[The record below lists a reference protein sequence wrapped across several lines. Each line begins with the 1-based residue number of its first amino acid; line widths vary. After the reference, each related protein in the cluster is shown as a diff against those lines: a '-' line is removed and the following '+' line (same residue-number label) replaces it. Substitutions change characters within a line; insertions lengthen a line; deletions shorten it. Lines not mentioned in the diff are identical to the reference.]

1 MLRALLVPIGVALLG
16 LVRGVVDAIDLRLY
30 DFALRWEAERQSDD
44 EAPFVL
50 VEIDD
55 RSIEALGRF
64 PWTRTTFADLFDR
77 TRVGGASVVG
87 VDVLFAEAA
96 DPAGDSAMAAAL
108 RSSGNVILASAAVL
122 SRVQPAGAG
131 GALGRLRVA
140 ERVIEPIELLAASAA
155 GVGSVSVL
163 EDQDGSTRRYTL
175 LLSHLGEPYPSLAQ
189 LMLAFVARDSQES
202 VRLDREG
209 TMLIN
214 YGSLA
219 PASVTRVSL
228 PDALGLGDDEAREL
242 FEGKI
247 VLVAAT
253 YAGGVDVGPTPLDPR
268 TPSSFAHIYT
278 LHTMLT
284 GEQLRPSPA
293 GAPFVFAVLIVGLL
307 STQVPARHPA
317 RLMAMAAALVAIF
330 TAGTG
335 ALFLGGGLVLK
346 PGLPVLATAVFVSG
360 YGLQQWWTTNSHLRR
375 RNRELLETL
384 ANLRRTTSSKERMEA
399 ELNIARS
406 IQFSMVPLEFP
417 PFPDREEF
425 ALHATL
431 VPAREVGGDFYD
443 FFLIDDDHL
452 FFCVADVSGKGV
464 PAALFMAVSKTLL
477 KSNAAKTISPASIV
491 SRTND
496 ELARDNDESMFVTV
510 WLGILTLTTGELRYT
525 NAGHNPPLRPDPGG

>member
-1 MLRALLVPIGVALLG
+1 
-16 LVRGVVDAIDLRLY
+16 
-30 DFALRWEAERQSDD
+30 
-44 EAPFVL
+44 
-50 VEIDD
+50 
-55 RSIEALGRF
+55 
-64 PWTRTTFADLFDR
+64 
-77 TRVGGASVVG
+77 
-87 VDVLFAEAA
+87 
-96 DPAGDSAMAAAL
+96 
-108 RSSGNVILASAAVL
+108 
-122 SRVQPAGAG
+122 
-131 GALGRLRVA
+131 
-140 ERVIEPIELLAASAA
+140 
-155 GVGSVSVL
+155 
-163 EDQDGSTRRYTL
+163 
-175 LLSHLGEPYPSLAQ
+175 
-189 LMLAFVARDSQES
+189 
-202 VRLDREG
+202 
-209 TMLIN
+209 MLIN

-228 PDALGLGDDEAREL
+228 ADALGLGDDEAREL

-525 NAGHNPPLRPDPGG
+525 NAGHNPPYVRTREGELVRLDQRHGPVVAAVEGMRYGEGTAMLAAGDTVLLYTDGVSEAMDPAGRLFEEKGLTRLILAASPVSVEEIVNVTTEGVWECQDSAPQADDVTVLALQYYGAVSTAASNPTLHEADG